1 MTIREKFELEE
12 HERLSEF
19 ASKSDET
26 RGRDYEDTE
35 CDIRTAYQR
44 DRDKI
49 IHSKSFR
56 RMKHKTQVFL
66 APYGDHYRTRLTHT
80 LEVAQLA
87 RTIAKA
93 IRANEDLTEA
103 IALGHDIGHT
113 PFGHVG
119 ERTLTA
125 CSGRLF
131 SHNEQSVRVV
141 ERIEK
146 DGKGLNLTWEVR
158 DGIRNHKTSLNP
170 STLEGKIVRIADK
183 IAYVNHDIDDGIRAG
198 VLNEDALPK
207 ECTDILGH
215 STRDRIN
222 TVILSVVEHSMD
234 KPVIDMDPDVKA
246 ALYNMRQYLFEAMY
260 ANRVVK
266 AEEVKA
272 AKILEILYGY
282 YMDRPEEMPSE
293 FKLMLN
299 EGEDKITVVC
309 DYIAGMTDNFAVE
322 KFQELYI
329 PRSWSIV

>member
-1 MTIREKFELEE
+1 MTIREKFEQEE

-260 ANRVVK
+260 ANPVVK

>member
-1 MTIREKFELEE
+1 MTIREKFEKEE

-207 ECTDILGH
+207 ECTNILGH

-222 TVILSVVEHSMD
+222 TIILSVVEHSMD
-234 KPVIDMDPDVKA
+234 KPVIDMDPDVKT

-260 ANRVVK
+260 ANPVVK

-282 YMDRPEEMPSE
+282 YMDRPEEMPNE

-299 EGEDKITVVC
+299 EGEDKVTVVC

>member
-1 MTIREKFELEE
+1 MTIREKFEKEE

-26 RGRDYEDTE
+26 RGRDYEDEE
-35 CDIRTAYQR
+35 CDIRTSYQR
-44 DRDKI
+44 DRDKL

-170 STLEGKIVRIADK
+170 
-183 IAYVNHDIDDGIRAG
+183 
-198 VLNEDALPK
+198 
-207 ECTDILGH
+207 
-215 STRDRIN
+215 
-222 TVILSVVEHSMD
+222 
-234 KPVIDMDPDVKA
+234 
-246 ALYNMRQYLFEAMY
+246 
-260 ANRVVK
+260 
-266 AEEVKA
+266 
-272 AKILEILYGY
+272 
-282 YMDRPEEMPSE
+282 
-293 FKLMLN
+293 
-299 EGEDKITVVC
+299 
-309 DYIAGMTDNFAVE
+309 
-322 KFQELYI
+322 
-329 PRSWSIV
+329 

>member
-260 ANRVVK
+260 ANPVVK

-299 EGEDKITVVC
+299 EGEDKIIVVC

>member
-222 TVILSVVEHSMD
+222 TIILSGVEPSMD

-246 ALYNMRQYLFEAMY
+246 ALYNMGQYLFEAMS
-260 ANRVVK
+260 ANPVVK

-299 EGEDKITVVC
+299 EVEDKITVVC

>member
-260 ANRVVK
+260 ANPVVK
-266 AEEVKA
+266 AEEVQA

>member
-1 MTIREKFELEE
+1 MTLREEFEKEE
-12 HERLSEF
+12 HERLSEY
-19 ASKSDET
+19 ASKSDESK
-26 RGRDYEDTE
+26 GRDVPEE
-35 CDIRTAYQR
+35 ESVIRTVYQR
-44 DRDKI
+44 DRDRI

-80 LEVAQLA
+80 LEVSQIA

-93 IRANEDLTEA
+93 VRANEDLTEA

-125 CSGRLF
+125 CSGRPF
-131 SHNEQSVRVV
+131 SHNIQSIRVV

-158 DGIRNHKTSLNP
+158 DGIKNHKTGLSP
-170 STLEGKIVRIADK
+170 STLEGDIVRVADK

-198 VLNEDALPK
+198 VLSEDSLPK
-207 ECTDILGH
+207 ECVNILGH
-215 STRDRIN
+215 STSERIN
-222 TVILSVVEHSMD
+222 TIILD
-234 KPVIDMDPDVKA
+234 TVKNTLDHPRVA
-246 ALYNMRQYLFEAMY
+246 MSGEVWDSLFNLRQYLFSEMY
-260 ANRVVK
+260 QNPVVK

-272 AKILEILYGY
+272 ARILEILYEY
-282 YMDRPEEMPSE
+282 FMEKPEELPEE
-293 FKLMLN
+293 FKYMLN
-299 EGEDKITVVC
+299 DGDDKETVVC

-329 PRSWSIV
+329 PHSWSII

>member
-215 STRDRIN
+215 STRDRSN

-234 KPVIDMDPDVKA
+234 KQVIDMDPDVKA

-260 ANRVVK
+260 ANPVVK

>member
-1 MTIREKFELEE
+1 MTIREKFEKEE

-26 RGRDYEDTE
+26 RGRDYEDEE
-35 CDIRTAYQR
+35 CDIRTSYQR
-44 DRDKI
+44 DRDKL

-146 DGKGLNLTWEVR
+146 DGRGLNLTWEVR
-158 DGIRNHKTSLNP
+158 DGIRNHKTSLCP

-198 VLNEDALPK
+198 VLNEEALPK

-222 TVILSVVEHSMD
+222 TIILSVVEHSMD
-234 KPVIDMDPDVKA
+234 KPEIDMDDQVKV
-246 ALYNMRQYLFEAMY
+246 ALFNMRKYLFDAMY
-260 ANRVVK
+260 ANPVVK

-282 YMDRPEEMPSE
+282 YLERPEEMPAE
-293 FKLMLN
+293 FKHMLD